1 MANTENNPEVK
12 SVFDDSFFHTARYEN
27 ESREDYKKRQKANN
41 QFLKMYKR
49 FGRERFIQFM
59 DFMKKM
65 GEQEI
70 PQQDAE

>member
-1 MANTENNPEVK
+1 MANAENKPEFK
-12 SVFDDSFFHTARYEN
+12 SVFDDSFFHAARYED
-27 ESREDYKKRQKANN
+27 ESREDYKKRQKANK
-41 QFLKMYKR
+41 QFEKMYKR

-70 PQQDAE
+70 TQQDAE

>member
-1 MANTENNPEVK
+1 MANTKNKTEVK
-12 SVFDDSFFHTARYEN
+12 SVFDDSFFHAARYED

>member
-1 MANTENNPEVK
+1 MANAENKPEFK
-12 SVFDDSFFHTARYEN
+12 SIFDDSFFHAARYED
-27 ESREDYKKRQKANN
+27 ESREDYKKRQKANK
-41 QFLKMYKR
+41 QFEKMYKR

>member
-1 MANTENNPEVK
+1 MANEKNKTEFK
-12 SVFDDSFFHTARYEN
+12 SVFDDSFFHAARYED
-27 ESREDYKKRQKANN
+27 ESYEDYKKRQKANK
-41 QFLKMYKR
+41 QFEKMYKR
-49 FGRERFIQFM
+49 FGRERFMQFM